1 MQKGGDPTRHNVITM
16 RPARIHSLPLPVVG
30 GLYIGLHVLLDWA
43 SFIHPFGTF
52 GITPWNPSTGLIFA
66 FVLLFGLRALW
77 YVLIALLLAN
87 QIVRGA
93 PVPAWLALSES
104 VIVCAGYTVTLL
116 ALLRPGLRFKASLHS
131 TRDLLLLLAAATIG
145 SAVVSLVYLGMLFET
160 GLLPR
165 EEIVA
170 AGLRY
175 WVGDMIGIAIAAPFG
190 LLVLTRER
198 LFVPGWEVV
207 LQVSAIACV
216 LWTVVT
222 FSEHH
227 QLHLLYLLFLPV
239 TWIAVRSGLEG
250 VSTSLVL
257 IQVGLFVVVQLR
269 APTIDITDFQFRM
282 LVLAVTGLIAGAL
295 VTERRRAEAR
305 LRTNREA
312 LANLSRLGSMGEL
325 AAALAHEINQPL
337 SAAGTYTG
345 LVAESVQGAPIPDGD
360 LLLLSRKA
368 AAQIERAAEVVR
380 RLRTLVRLGRSEV
393 APRPIAP
400 IVNDA
405 LELIA
410 PDVRGKGIT
419 LKMDLLS
426 DLPNVVADTLQIQQV
441 LLNLIRNSIEAMS
454 TLEDCSRQIT
464 IEARRGRPGYLD
476 LSVRDTGPGFE
487 RDFEADDLMP
497 LTSSK
502 PEGLG
507 IGLSLCRTIA
517 HAHGGALAIKS
528 GPTGACVTISL
539 PIAEASTDGSQ

>member
-282 LVLAVTGLIAGAL
+282 LVLAVTGLIAGARTGRRLPIFPASAAWASWRPRSRTRSTNLYPRPEPIQVSSPSPCKGRRSRMETCCCYL
-295 VTERRRAEAR
+295 VRRPRRSSVPRRSSGGCAR
-305 LRTNREA
+305 LSDSAVVKWRQDQ
-312 LANLSRLGSMGEL
+312 LHRL
-325 AAALAHEINQPL
+325 
-337 SAAGTYTG
+337 
-345 LVAESVQGAPIPDGD
+345 
-360 LLLLSRKA
+360 
-368 AAQIERAAEVVR
+368 
-380 RLRTLVRLGRSEV
+380 
-393 APRPIAP
+393 
-400 IVNDA
+400 
-405 LELIA
+405 
-410 PDVRGKGIT
+410 
-419 LKMDLLS
+419 
-426 DLPNVVADTLQIQQV
+426 
-441 LLNLIRNSIEAMS
+441 
-454 TLEDCSRQIT
+454 
-464 IEARRGRPGYLD
+464 
-476 LSVRDTGPGFE
+476 
-487 RDFEADDLMP
+487 
-497 LTSSK
+497 LTMRWS
-502 PEGLG
+502 
-507 IGLSLCRTIA
+507 
-517 HAHGGALAIKS
+517 
-528 GPTGACVTISL
+528 
-539 PIAEASTDGSQ
+539 